1 MESFSQEEVF
11 ATALF
16 DSAVT
21 PQNPWG
27 NETKQG
33 KARQGKAKKT
43 WSCKTNGIISRNK
56 MNLLTAPGELI
67 DQVQWI
73 GIGIRIRSPP

>member
-33 KARQGKAKKT
+33 MAKKLGAA
-43 WSCKTNGIISRNK
+43 KQ
-56 MNLLTAPGELI
+56 ME
-67 DQVQWI
+67 
-73 GIGIRIRSPP
+73 